1 MGFVEKTG
9 VGTRRPCH
17 QKDFGT
23 RLGVGIAADIAADIA
38 AGIVVGTGAAAAV
51 GCCLRAG
58 LRKGPY
64 GLQAGSCYSQK
75 YWGRLA
81 GMASGFAIG

>member
-17 QKDFGT
+17 QKNFGT
-23 RLGVGIAADIAADIA
+23 RLGVDIA
-38 AGIVVGTGAAAAV
+38 AGIAIGTGAAAV
-51 GCCLRAG
+51 EYCLRAD
-58 LRKGPY
+58 LRRGPY